1 MVFIGYM
8 KIKIKLNK
16 IDTREQKVKFT
27 KNLIKK
33 PTLKMICM
41 FQKFEY
47 VKLDFILFS
56 VWSIF
61 EQFESAIFLTVIFC
75 IPSDEKPEFHNRVSA
90 SGVGY
95 CSIS

>member
-56 VWSIF
+56 V
-61 EQFESAIFLTVIFC
+61 
-75 IPSDEKPEFHNRVSA
+75 
-90 SGVGY
+90 
-95 CSIS
+95 